1 MGFEEQP
8 DAPARV
14 TFAGNVRRVRK
25 EQHITQETLAERSGL
40 HRTFVSSVER
50 GERNIS
56 VDNMERVAHAL
67 RTTVAI
73 LVTPLP

>member
-1 MGFEEQP
+1 MGFGQQP

-14 TFAGNVRRVRK
+14 TFADNVRRVRK

-50 GERNIS
+50 GDRNIS
-56 VDNMERVAHAL
+56 VDNMERVAQAL

-73 LVTPLP
+73 LVTPRP